1 MIAISDKFGPLRKGM
16 LEFAV
21 LKVVS
26 SDKVYAADIL
36 NKLSATDFATG
47 EGTLYPLLSRLRR
60 ERLVDY
66 EWVESEA
73 GPPRKYYHLT
83 GAGKKQLKALE
94 EYWREL
100 NGTMERLGAWGN
112 E

>member
-1 MIAISDKFGPLRKGM
+1 MNNISDKFGPLRKGL
-16 LEFAV
+16 LELLV

-26 SDKVYAADIL
+26 AHKVYVADIL
-36 NKLSATDFATG
+36 AKLDKTDFATR

-60 ERLVDY
+60 DQLVDY

-83 GAGKKQLKALE
+83 AEGKQHLAALE
-94 EYWREL
+94 TYWNEINNTIR
-100 NGTMERLGAWGN
+100 GLG
-112 E
+112 ESHE